1 MENTGS
7 EMPCI
12 EEPDRGGDFAMNEV
26 SFFGSEAIIPV
37 EEVKETITDAI
48 SPKATVTQAEGGAK
62 IEIEDVNG
70 KTEAFLE
77 GGTKNY
83 EELRNIPKLNGVVI
97 RGEKTLED
105 YGEKTITN
113 SEIKELVD
121 KQYKEIFGGE

>member
-1 MENTGS
+1 M
-7 EMPCI
+7 
-12 EEPDRGGDFAMNEV
+12 
-26 SFFGSEAIIPV
+26 
-37 EEVKETITDAI
+37 
-48 SPKATVTQAEGGAK
+48 
-62 IEIEDVNG
+62 NG
-70 KTEAFLE
+70 KTETFLE

-121 KQYKEIFGGE
+121 KQFKEIFGGE

>member
-1 MENTGS
+1 
-7 EMPCI
+7 
-12 EEPDRGGDFAMNEV
+12 MNEV
-26 SFFGSEAIIPV
+26 DFPGSEVTIPI
-37 EEVKETITDAI
+37 EEMRETITDAI
-48 SPKATVTQAEGGAK
+48 SPKATVTQVEGGAK

-70 KTEAFLE
+70 KTETFLE

-121 KQYKEIFGGE
+121 KQFKEIFGGE

>member
-1 MENTGS
+1 
-7 EMPCI
+7 
-12 EEPDRGGDFAMNEV
+12 MNEV
-26 SFFGSEAIIPV
+26 DFFGSEAIIPV

-48 SPKATVTQAEGGAK
+48 SPKATVTQ
-62 IEIEDVNG
+62 V
-70 KTEAFLE
+70 E

-83 EELRNIPKLNGVVI
+83 EELRNIPKLNGVAI

-121 KQYKEIFGGE
+121 KQFKEIFGGE

>member
-1 MENTGS
+1 
-7 EMPCI
+7 
-12 EEPDRGGDFAMNEV
+12 MNEV
-26 SFFGSEAIIPV
+26 NFFGSEAIIPV

-48 SPKATVTQAEGGAK
+48 SPKATVTQVEGGAK
-62 IEIEDVNG
+62 IDIEDVNG
-70 KTEAFLE
+70 KTDAFLE

-121 KQYKEIFGGE
+121 KQFKEIFGGE

>member
-1 MENTGS
+1 
-7 EMPCI
+7 
-12 EEPDRGGDFAMNEV
+12 MNEV
-26 SFFGSEAIIPV
+26 DFPGSEVTIPI
-37 EEVKETITDAI
+37 EEMREAITDAI
-48 SPKATVTQAEGGAK
+48 SPKATVTQVEGGAK

-70 KTEAFLE
+70 KTETFLE

-121 KQYKEIFGGE
+121 KQFKEIFGGE